1 MAFRVRVIHSVLL
14 GLIGLSF
21 IVYSSYYVSPG
32 QIYKNEPIYKL
43 EAPIEGI
50 FFLYIRFKYLGIK
63 STSQVW
69 MNPMVQI

>member
-50 FFLYIRFKYLGIK
+50 FFLYPF
-63 STSQVW
+63 
-69 MNPMVQI
+69 